1 METPTGTSNPSIA
14 IDSMGRALVSLRN
27 PTYFILGN
35 EGKTRYFDF
44 EYVAI
49 NTDNKTAFFIAEID
63 LRDGTISN
71 VGRIKSPLQISDAT
85 FALEDLRLYF
95 VGTELFA
102 TASCTENNLRARVV
116 RLRLVPDGGGFKIKE
131 IQSIRSNPDP
141 SLVEKN
147 YVPVITK
154 AHTYIRAHQPTSI
167 VSLNSNKS
175 KIPTEVNYR
184 MFDDSLRGSTQLIP
198 YGDGYLR
205 ICHKTN
211 LVTHRGKTFKVYD
224 HFFAS
229 YDSELNQLGYGPSF
243 TFLNSLIEFTCGFAI
258 LGNSAYITF
267 SISDSSSYF
276 LKFPQSL
283 LFELSG
289 ESLRN
294 KSD

>member
-14 IDSMGRALVSLRN
+14 IDPMGRALVSLRN

-35 EGKTRYFDF
+35 EGKARYFDF
-44 EYVAI
+44 DYVAI
-49 NTDNKTAFFIAEID
+49 NADNKTAFFIAEID

-71 VGRIKSPLQISDAT
+71 VGRIKFPMQISDTT

-131 IQSIRSNPDP
+131 IQPIRSNPDP
-141 SLVEKN
+141 SSVEKN

-154 AHTYIRAHQPTSI
+154 GHTYIRAHQPTSI
-167 VSLNSNKS
+167 VKFEANKLE
-175 KIPTEVNYR
+175 IPTKVGNR
-184 MFDDSLRGSTQLIP
+184 GFDNFLRGSSQLIP
-198 YGDGYLR
+198 YRDGYLS
-205 ICHKTN
+205 ICHKTK
-211 LVTHRGKTFKVYD
+211 LEKRRGKTFKVYD
-224 HFFAS
+224 HVFVS
-229 YDSELNQLGYGPSF
+229 YDSELNALGYGPSF
-243 TFLNSLIEFTCGFAI
+243 TFLNSLIEFACGFVI
-258 LGNSAYITF
+258 LGNNAYITF

-289 ESLRN
+289 EFLRN
-294 KSD
+294 NSD